1 VSLLRTAALLL
12 LPLLLFSLWSWHRED
27 PQQLSRSRLIMG
39 TVVEITVLGGE
50 PGRRSPAID
59 AAFSEMARIEALM
72 SPQLAD
78 SDVARLSRSEAPLA
92 VAPETAAVIS
102 KGLEV
107 AAASGGRFDLTL
119 GQLKALWDF
128 EDAAPQVPSEAAI
141 AAALAG
147 IGPTALRLD
156 GMTVSKSAPLLA
168 VDLGGIAKGYAVDR
182 AIAVL
187 RQHGIEHASVNAGGD
202 LRLLGDR
209 QGRPWRIAI
218 QHPRQADQVL
228 AIIPA
233 ADQAVITSG
242 DYERFFF
249 AEGLRYHHLLDPIS
263 GFPASAS
270 QSVTVVAAEAM
281 LADALATA
289 AFIMGPADGLP
300 LIESFGAE
308 GLVVDRA
315 GLIHLSSGLRERIE
329 WP

>member
-1 VSLLRTAALLL
+1 MRPAVLLII
-12 LPLLLFSLWSWHRED
+12 PLLLFSLWSWQRED
-27 PQQLSRSRLIMG
+27 PQQLTRSRIIMG
-39 TVVEITVLGGE
+39 TVVEITVLGGD
-50 PGRRSPAID
+50 GKRRSAALE
-59 AAFSEMARIEALM
+59 AAFAEMTRVEGLM
-72 SPQLAD
+72 SPHLHD
-78 SDVARLSRSEAPLA
+78 SDVARLSRSTGPLE
-92 VAPETAAVIS
+92 VAPETAAVIGM
-102 KGLEV
+102 GLEI

-119 GQLKALWDF
+119 GRLKELWGF
-128 EDAAPQVPSEAAI
+128 EEPEPQVPSREAI
-141 AAALAG
+141 AATLAG
-147 IGPTALRLD
+147 IGPEALRLS
-156 GMTVSKSAPLLA
+156 GVTVSKDEPLLA
-168 VDLGGIAKGYAVDR
+168 VDLGGIAKGFAVDR

-187 RQHGIEHASVNAGGD
+187 RQHGVQNASVNAGGD
-202 LRLLGDR
+202 LRLLGDH

-218 QHPRQADQVL
+218 QHPRQTDQVL

-242 DYERFFF
+242 DYERFFL

-300 LIESFGAE
+300 FIESFGAE
-308 GLVVDRA
+308 GLVVDSA
-315 GLIHLSSGLRERIE
+315 GLIHLSAGLRERIV